1 MRVWAEPGPAFLPAS
16 RMTSL
21 HFSPEVPP
29 WVLGVLAALAVGA
42 VALAVLRRAGGAW
55 LRAAAFAVLLAWL
68 AGPRL
73 VQEVRDALPDIG
85 LLVVDRT
92 ASMAIDGRQDSV
104 DEAARSLQAQAARLP
119 GLELRTVSVPEG
131 GRDGTRLFAAV
142 DRALADIPRNRLAG
156 IVALSDGQVHDVPAT
171 DAGFA
176 PAPLHLLL
184 PAAGAQTDRRLR
196 VVAAPSYGVV
206 GRDVAIRVVV
216 EDLGVPGGVPGGVA
230 GGGGGLLG
238 GGSGG
243 LLGGGAGGLL
253 GAARGTAQLTI
264 RRDGEPP
271 VERTVPVGVEQDV
284 AVPIAQP
291 GPTVVELSVAHR
303 AGEISDLN
311 NRVVVP
317 INGVRDRLRVL
328 LVSGEPNQGERV
340 WRRLLKADPSV
351 DLVHFT
357 ILRPPEKDDM
367 TPLGELA
374 LIAFPTRELFV
385 QKIAQFDL
393 IILDRFQN
401 RGILPMPYLRNIAD
415 YVRGGGGLLLSVGPE
430 FVGADSLSDTP
441 LAEVL
446 PARAPDTGPDG
457 VVEGSFRPRVTA
469 LGERHP
475 VTEGLP
481 GANTQAPGGAGGVP
495 GGAAA
500 GAASGQ
506 GTAAG
511 AASGQRAAAGSGPG
525 VEGAR
530 APQAA
535 AGFARAGTEPAWG
548 PWYRAITP
556 QDPHGQVLMSGPDGL
571 PLLLLD
577 RVEQG
582 RAAMLMSDQ
591 IWLWARG
598 HEGGGPQA
606 ELLRRLAHWLM
617 KEPGLEEEALEAR
630 IEAGRL
636 TVERRSLAEAPAGQ
650 VTVTAPDGTTQA
662 VALAAAGPGR
672 AVASLDAAAPGVWA
686 ASDGTRKAFAA
697 AEAANPL
704 EEADLRASAE
714 RMAPLLRQ
722 SGGSAHLLRPGG
734 APELRMVSADGAA
747 SGAGWIG
754 LRRRD
759 AHLVTGVSSVPLLPA
774 WAGLPLLL
782 GLVLLAWRR
791 EGR

>member
-1 MRVWAEPGPAFLPAS
+1 VLGRGGLWRVWAEPSLAGLPL
-16 RMTSL
+16 TSL
-21 HFSPEVPP
+21 HFSPEVPL
-29 WVLGVLAALAVGA
+29 WVLAVLGTLAVA
-42 VALAVLRRAGGAW
+42 VVALALLRRAGGAW

-85 LLVVDRT
+85 LLVVDHT
-92 ASMAIDGRQDSV
+92 ASMAIDGRLATV
-104 DEAARSLQAQAARLP
+104 DDAARALQAQAAKLP
-119 GLELRTVSVPEG
+119 GLELRTVAVPEG
-131 GRDGTRLFAAV
+131 RRDGTRLFAAL

-156 IVALSDGQVHDVPAT
+156 IVALSDGQAHDVPAGN
-171 DAGFA
+171 AGFA

-184 PAAGAQTDRRLR
+184 PAAGPQTDRRLR
-196 VVAAPSYGVV
+196 VVGAPSYGVV
-206 GRDVAIRVVV
+206 GRDVAVRVVV
-216 EDLGVPGGVPGGVA
+216 EDLGAAGGVPGGI
-230 GGGGGLLG
+230 LG
-238 GGSGG
+238 GVPGG
-243 LLGGGAGGLL
+243 ILGGVAGGAGGT
-253 GAARGTAQLTI
+253 ARLTV
-264 RRDGEPP
+264 RRDGEAP

-291 GPTVVELSVAHR
+291 GPTVVELEVSHR
-303 AGEISDLN
+303 PGEISDLN

-457 VVEGSFRPRVTA
+457 VVDGSFRPRVTA

-475 VTEGLP
+475 VTEALP
-481 GANTQAPGGAGGVP
+481 GANAAAA
-495 GGAAA
+495 GGAASP
-500 GAASGQ
+500 G

-511 AASGQRAAAGSGPG
+511 AGGAAGGAGGAAGSAGAARAAAGGGP
-525 VEGAR
+525 
-530 APQAA
+530 A
-535 AGFARAGTEPAWG
+535 AGGEPAWG

-556 QDPHGQVLMSGPDGL
+556 QDPHGQVLMSGPDNL

-630 IEAGRL
+630 IDAGRL
-636 TVERRSLAEAPAGQ
+636 TVERRSLAETPTGQ
-650 VTVTAPDGTTQA
+650 VTVTAPDGTTQT

-672 AVASLDAAAPGVWA
+672 AVATLDAAAPGVWA
-686 ASDGTRKAFAA
+686 ASDGTRRAFAA
-697 AEAANPL
+697 AEAANPQ

-722 SGGSAHLLRPGG
+722 SGGGVHLLRPGG